1 MEREFDV
8 IVVGLG
14 HAGCEAALV
23 CARLGFRTLGI
34 TLSRNR
40 IALMSCNPAIGGTA
54 KGHLVR
60 ELDAL
65 GGEMGAVADQAATHV
80 RTLNDSRGP
89 AVRATRML
97 CDREAYAQA
106 MQAVL
111 GTTPGL
117 TVLEARVDNLEAA
130 GGVVQGVRLAGGE
143 RIGARAV
150 VLTTGTF
157 LHGVMHVGAVQAAGG
172 RHGDPSAEGL
182 SRSLRALG
190 LTLRRFKTGTPP
202 RLLGRSIDWA
212 RCPPQP
218 ADAVPRAFSS
228 RTTTFPVLPQLGA
241 HLTHTNDET
250 HARVRAA
257 LDRSPLFDGSI
268 QGRGPRYCPSL
279 EDKVVRFPHRA
290 RHTVFLEPEGI
301 DSPLVYPAGL
311 STSLPEDVQWD
322 VLRTLPGL
330 EEVELVRPGYAVEYD
345 YAPPTQLLPTLETR
359 AVQRLWLAGQID
371 GTSGY
376 EEAAVLG
383 FLAGANVALALA
395 GEAPLVLRR
404 DEAHA
409 GVLVD
414 DLVHRGVDEPFRML
428 TARSEHRLTLREGN
442 AELRLLESA
451 RRLGLVDARQLSA
464 RADRGRAIAAELERL
479 GALGLDALL
488 RRPES
493 TYASLAPLDP
503 HRLRLS
509 EAVVEEVETTCK
521 YAGYVARAA
530 RRSDRL
536 RAGLDALI
544 PPELQP
550 SAVPGLPREAQ
561 DLLNQHRPA
570 TLRAAVGLPGFTPAA
585 LALLRVH
592 LRRGAA
598 AGGSRRP
605 ASVGDLGKTA
615 CQLTTPMILVR

>member
-23 CARLGFRTLGI
+23 CARMGFRTLAA
-34 TLSRNR
+34 TLNRDR

-80 RTLNDSRGP
+80 RTLNGSRGP

-97 CDREAYAQA
+97 CDREAYARA

-111 GTTPGL
+111 TSTASL
-117 TVLEARVDNLEAA
+117 TVLEARVEALEASD
-130 GGVVQGVRLAGGE
+130 GCVQGLRLASGE

-157 LHGVMHVGAVQAAGG
+157 LQGVMHIGAVQSAGG
-172 RHGDPSAEGL
+172 RHGDPSAEAL
-182 SRSLRALG
+182 SSSLRALG

-202 RLLGRSIDWA
+202 RLLARSIDWA
-212 RCPPQP
+212 RCPRQP
-218 ADAVPRAFSS
+218 ADAAPRAFSA
-228 RTTTFPVLPQLGA
+228 RTAHFPVLPQLDA
-241 HLTHTNDET
+241 HVTHTTDET
-250 HARVRAA
+250 HAQVRAA
-257 LDRSPLFDGSI
+257 LHRSPLFDGSI

-279 EDKVVRFPHRA
+279 EDKVARFPHRA

-311 STSLPEDVQWD
+311 STSLPEELQSS

-330 EEVELVRPGYAVEYD
+330 EEVELARPGYAVEYD
-345 YAPPTQLLPTLETR
+345 YAPPTQLTPTLETH
-359 AVQRLWLAGQID
+359 AVRGLWLAGQID

-376 EEAAVLG
+376 EEAVVLG
-383 FLAGANVALALA
+383 FLAGANAALALA

-451 RRLGLVDARQLSA
+451 RRLGLGDARRQAAIAERA
-464 RADRGRAIAAELERL
+464 RAIDAELHRL
-479 GALGLDALL
+479 QRLGLDTRL
-488 RRPES
+488 RRPEA

-503 HRLRLS
+503 RRPPLAADVL
-509 EAVVEEVETTCK
+509 EEVEATCK
-521 YAGYVARAA
+521 YAGYIARAA

-536 RAGLDALI
+536 HAAIDAPI
-544 PPELQP
+544 PADLEP
-550 SAVPGLPREAQ
+550 SAVRGLSREAR
-561 DLLNQHRPA
+561 DLLAEHRPA
-570 TLRAAVGLPGFTPAA
+570 TLRAAAGLPGFTPAA

-598 AGGSRRP
+598 A
-605 ASVGDLGKTA
+605 
-615 CQLTTPMILVR
+615 

>member
-1 MEREFDV
+1 MKVFGTCPEKALEDGGLAWEGRGVERDFDV

-23 CARLGFRTLGI
+23 CARKGFRTLGI
-34 TLSRNR
+34 TLSRYR

-65 GGEMGAVADQAATHV
+65 GGEMGAVADRAATHV

-106 MQAVL
+106 MQSVL
-111 GTTPGL
+111 ASSRGL
-117 TVLEARVDNLEAA
+117 TVLEARVEALEVAD
-130 GGVVQGVRLAGGE
+130 GVVRGVRLAGGE
-143 RIGARAV
+143 RIDARAV

-157 LHGVMHVGAVQAAGG
+157 LHGVMHVGAVQSAGG
-172 RHGDPSAEGL
+172 RHGDPAAEGL

-202 RLLGRSIDWA
+202 RLLARSIDWA
-212 RCPPQP
+212 RCPRQP
-218 ADAVPRAFSS
+218 ADAAPRAFSA
-228 RTTTFPVLPQLGA
+228 RTAAFPVLRQLDA
-241 HLTHTNDET
+241 HLTHTTGAT
-250 HARVRAA
+250 HAQVRAA
-257 LDRSPLFDGSI
+257 LHRSPLYDGSI

-279 EDKVVRFPHRA
+279 EDKIARFPHRA

-311 STSLPEDVQWD
+311 STSLPEEIQWA

-330 EEVELVRPGYAVEYD
+330 EEAELVRPGYAVEYD

-359 AVQRLWLAGQID
+359 AVRGLWLAGQID

-383 FLAGANVALALA
+383 FLAGANVALRLS
-395 GEAPLVLRR
+395 GDAPLVLRR

-442 AELRLLESA
+442 AELRLLGSA
-451 RRLGLVDARQLSA
+451 RRLGLVDAWRLYA
-464 RADRGRAIAAELERL
+464 RAERARAIDRELERL

-488 RRPES
+488 RRTET
-493 TYASLAPLDP
+493 TYASLADRDP
-503 HRLRLS
+503 DRPRLPGD
-509 EAVVEEVETTCK
+509 VVEEVETTCK

-536 RAGLDALI
+536 RTGLDAVI
-544 PPELQP
+544 PSGLQP
-550 SAVPGLPREAQ
+550 SEVRGLSREAQ
-561 DLLNQHRPA
+561 DLLTTHRPT
-570 TLRAAVGLPGFTPAA
+570 TLRAAAGLPGFTPAA
-585 LALLRVH
+585 LALLRIH
-592 LRRGAA
+592 LQRGAA
-598 AGGSRRP
+598 A
-605 ASVGDLGKTA
+605 
-615 CQLTTPMILVR
+615 